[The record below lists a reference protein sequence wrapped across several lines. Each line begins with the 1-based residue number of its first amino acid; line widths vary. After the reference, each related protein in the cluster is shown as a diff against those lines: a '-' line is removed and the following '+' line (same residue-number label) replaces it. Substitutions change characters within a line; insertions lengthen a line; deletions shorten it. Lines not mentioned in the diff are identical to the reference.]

1 MADQPPEDLIGYG
14 QLVEQALRGVVREAL
29 RRVAKSGLPGDH
41 HFYIT
46 CRTRDP
52 GVQLPP
58 YLREQYPQ
66 EITLVL
72 QHQFWDLAV
81 EDERFGITLSF
92 GGRNERIVVP
102 FSAVTAFADPSI
114 DFGLQFKTLTAAETE
129 AAAVAQA
136 ADAKKEESASQPD
149 SDEPKVVKLDTFR
162 RH

>member
-14 QLVEQALRGVVREAL
+14 QLVESALRGVVREAL

-46 CRTRDP
+46 CRTKDP

-58 YLREQYPQ
+58 YLREQYP
-66 EITLVL
+66 EEVTLVM
-72 QHQFWDLAV
+72 QHQYWDLVV
-81 EDERFGITLSF
+81 EDERFGVTLSF
-92 GGRNERIVVP
+92 GGRNERILVP

-114 DFGLQFKTLTAAETE
+114 DFGLQFKTLTAEEGQAATQRTE
-129 AAAVAQA
+129 
-136 ADAKKEESASQPD
+136 ADAKADESASPD
-149 SDEPKVVKLDTFR
+149 GDEPKVVKLDTFR